1 MRSLK
6 RAQILFILVTLCG
19 SEKKPLERALKLV
32 SLPDPEAQRSAG
44 KHYTILVN
52 LVLID
57 TNEYWGQSL
66 WRASK
71 QGGVLGGF
79 GPPKV
84 VVKKIKN

>member
-6 RAQILFILVTLCG
+6 RAQILFILVTLCV
-19 SEKKPLERALKLV
+19 SENKPLERALKLV

-66 WRASK
+66 GERSE
-71 QGGVLGGF
+71 QGGGVRGGF
-79 GPPKV
+79 WPPP
-84 VVKKIKN
+84 